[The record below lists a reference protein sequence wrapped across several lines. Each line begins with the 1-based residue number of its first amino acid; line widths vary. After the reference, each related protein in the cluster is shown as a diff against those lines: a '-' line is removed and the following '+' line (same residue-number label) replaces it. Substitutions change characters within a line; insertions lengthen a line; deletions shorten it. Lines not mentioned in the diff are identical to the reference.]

1 MDLGWK
7 AGIVLALMIIV
18 GVLTVIA
25 RRRNY
30 EGVRRHYTTRRD
42 RIPVDESQKDEDQ
55 S

>member
-18 GVLTVIA
+18 GVLTVVA

-42 RIPVDESQKDEDQ
+42 RVPREQDSEDAE
-55 S
+55 